1 MRCPSMSLAPTP
13 DEVLRPGRKMFH
25 FSKTLTFLPQ
35 FLTGAAI
42 TLGVSALG
50 FLVGTLIG
58 FGLLACGRSR
68 WRVVRWI
75 GALYTSFIRGTPLI
89 VQIFVVYYVLPGLVG
104 IDLPPLLAGVLALSF
119 NSAAFVAEILRA
131 GLTRIPAGQY
141 EAAKA
146 LGLKPVVT
154 WFKIILPQLMRSIIP
169 PMVNEFTMLVK
180 ASSILSVIAVVELTR
195 TAQNI
200 MNVTYRPV
208 EAFCVAAVLY
218 FIVLFSCSL
227 LTRHLERKAGGAR
240 T

>member
-1 MRCPSMSLAPTP
+1 MV
-13 DEVLRPGRKMFH
+13 D
-25 FSKTLTFLPQ
+25 FSRTIAFLPQ
-35 FLTGAAI
+35 FLAGAGV
-42 TLGVSALG
+42 TLAVSALG
-50 FLVGTLIG
+50 FALGTVIG
-58 FGLLACGRSR
+58 FGLLACRRSR
-68 WRVVRWI
+68 WRAVRFI

-131 GLTRIPAGQY
+131 GLTRIPIGQY

-146 LGLKPVVT
+146 LGLKPAVT
-154 WFKIILPQLMRSIIP
+154 WLKVILPQLFRIIIP

-180 ASSILSVIAVVELTR
+180 ASSILSVITVVELAR

-208 EAFCVAAVLY
+208 EAFMVAAVLY
-218 FIVLFSCSL
+218 FIVLFACSL
-227 LTRHLERKAGGAR
+227 LVRRLERQAERAR
-240 T
+240 A

>member
-1 MRCPSMSLAPTP
+1 M
-13 DEVLRPGRKMFH
+13 
-25 FSKTLTFLPQ
+25 
-35 FLTGAAI
+35 
-42 TLGVSALG
+42 
-50 FLVGTLIG
+50 
-58 FGLLACGRSR
+58 
-68 WRVVRWI
+68 
-75 GALYTSFIRGTPLI
+75 
-89 VQIFVVYYVLPGLVG
+89 
-104 IDLPPLLAGVLALSF
+104 ALSF

-154 WFKIILPQLMRSIIP
+154 WFKIIMPQLFGAIIP

-227 LTRHLERKAGGAR
+227 LTRHLERKAEGAR
-240 T
+240 A

>member
-1 MRCPSMSLAPTP
+1 
-13 DEVLRPGRKMFH
+13 MFH
-25 FSKTLTFLPQ
+25 FSKTLALLPQ
-35 FLTGAAI
+35 FLVGAGI
-42 TLGVSALG
+42 TLGVSAVG

-68 WRVVRWI
+68 WLVVRWI
-75 GALYTSFIRGTPLI
+75 GAIYTSFIRGTPLI
-89 VQIFVVYYVLPGLVG
+89 VQIFVVYYVLPGLIG
-104 IDLPPLLAGVLALSF
+104 IDLPPLVAGVLALGF
-119 NSAAFVAEILRA
+119 NSAAFVAEILRG

-146 LGLKPVVT
+146 LGLKPAVT
-154 WFKIILPQLMRSIIP
+154 WLKVILPQLMRTIIP

-227 LTRHLERKAGGAR
+227 LTRRLERRAQGGRA
-240 T
+240 

>member
-1 MRCPSMSLAPTP
+1 MV
-13 DEVLRPGRKMFH
+13 D
-25 FSKTLTFLPQ
+25 FSRTIAFLPQ
-35 FLTGAAI
+35 FLAGAGV
-42 TLGVSALG
+42 TLAVSALG
-50 FLVGTLIG
+50 FALGIVIG
-58 FGLLACGRSR
+58 FGLLACRRSR
-68 WRVVRWI
+68 WRAVRFI

-131 GLTRIPAGQY
+131 GLTRIPVGQY

-146 LGLKPVVT
+146 LGLKPAVT
-154 WFKIILPQLMRSIIP
+154 WLKIILPQLFRIIIP

-180 ASSILSVIAVVELTR
+180 ASSILSVITVVELTR

-208 EAFCVAAVLY
+208 EAFMVAAALY
-218 FIVLFSCSL
+218 FVVLFAFSL
-227 LTRHLERKAGGAR
+227 LVGRLERQAERAR
-240 T
+240 A